1 LHDRPLRKVVVV
13 NTADEG
19 GGAEV
24 MSMTMLDGFAAL
36 GIDAWLLVGDKKS
49 DHPRVVPF
57 FQSPFLNYQRH
68 GRGRRLLTW
77 RRGIERGLGLESF
90 AHPYSDL
97 IPELTGSSPDL
108 VLCHN
113 LHGGYFDL
121 RAIVPLS
128 RRLPVVLRLFDSWLF
143 TGHCAY
149 PLQCPRWQTGCG
161 QCPDLARPPAIER
174 DATRHNWR
182 RKRRIL
188 SGGRFFASA
197 ESAWMIERGRRS
209 LLAPAVLDWKMVR
222 GGVDLA
228 TFAPGS
234 RAEARHALGLD
245 PDASIA
251 LHVSNLGS
259 DNPIKDFATI
269 RRALQEIA
277 RWEPARRLVLLVV
290 GAAGA
295 DERFS
300 ENITL
305 HHLGYERSRQRLA
318 QFYRAADIYVHA
330 AIEEAYG
337 LAVAEALACGTPVIT
352 ASTGGVLEIIQDGRT
367 GLVVPV
373 ADASKLAEAIVALL
387 DAPERRAAMGR
398 AAAAFARTQL
408 DRRDMI
414 AALHAWCEQIY
425 RSWHA
430 PEATATS

>member
-1 LHDRPLRKVVVV
+1 
-13 NTADEG
+13 
-19 GGAEV
+19 
-24 MSMTMLDGFAAL
+24 
-36 GIDAWLLVGDKKS
+36 
-49 DHPRVVPF
+49 
-57 FQSPFLNYQRH
+57 
-68 GRGRRLLTW
+68 
-77 RRGIERGLGLESF
+77 
-90 AHPYSDL
+90 
-97 IPELTGSSPDL
+97 LTGSPPDL

-174 DATRHNWR
+174 DATRYNWQ

-188 SGGRFFASA
+188 SGGHFFASA
-197 ESAWMIERGRRS
+197 ESAWMIERGRQS
-209 LLAPAVLDWKMVR
+209 LLAPAVRDWQMIR

-234 RAEARHALGLD
+234 RTEARQELGLD
-245 PDASIA
+245 LDAPIA

-269 RRALQEIA
+269 RRALQGIA
-277 RWEPARRLVLLVV
+277 RREPARRLVLLVV
-290 GAAGA
+290 GAPGD
-295 DERFS
+295 DEIFG
-300 ENITL
+300 EGITL
-305 HHLGYERSRQRLA
+305 RHLGYERSRQRLA

-330 AIEEAYG
+330 AIEESYG
-337 LAVAEALACGTPVIT
+337 LAVAEALACGTPVVT
-352 ASTGGVLEIIQDGRT
+352 AATGGVLEIIQDGRT
-367 GLVVPV
+367 GLVVSV
-373 ADASKLAEAIVALL
+373 GDASKLGEAVAALL

-414 AALHAWCEQIY
+414 AALHVWCDQIH

-430 PEATATS
+430 PEPTAAG